1 MKNKIIKEKHRRLL
15 QFVTEE
21 NGKAKP
27 IIKSTNYK
35 TIILMNNKDFYSPKD
50 TVDKVTGWENEKRYM
65 KYLIHKILAN
75 K

>member
-50 TVDKVTGWENEKRYM
+50 TVDKVTRWENEKRYM

>member
-1 MKNKIIKEKHRRLL
+1 MKNKIIKEKLRRLL

-50 TVDKVTGWENEKRYM
+50 TVDKVTRWENEKRYM